1 MDLFGKWLEKR
12 SNSGEA
18 AKHKQE
24 EELER
29 IKKAEEIKEKEN
41 LYLFWYFAE
50 DEIEAIIHTI
60 SAEGEDI

>member
-18 AKHKQE
+18 ATHKQE

-29 IKKAEEIKEKEN
+29 IKKAEEIKEKRT
-41 LYLFWYFAE
+41 FTCFG
-50 DEIEAIIHTI
+50 I
-60 SAEGEDI
+60 SLRMR